1 MGDHA
6 EVRRVETVSAQVVN
20 PFEPGG
26 ESASGSPLL
35 AVPLVG
41 RIVLKPWTAGGAIGH
56 FLGLSG
62 LLKSLL
68 DQLCFCVGDC
78 AKDERYGKGVDEE
91 WLDRHGWLDWMAGG
105 SAPST
110 PSRSQP
116 YW

>member
-1 MGDHA
+1 M
-6 EVRRVETVSAQVVN
+6 T
-20 PFEPGG
+20 PFDRGG

-41 RIVLKPWTAGGAIGH
+41 RMAGLKPWTAGPISQ

-91 WLDRHGWLDWMAGG
+91 WLDKHGWLDWESGG
-105 SAPST
+105 AAPST

-116 YW
+116 FW